1 MLWPSMRPREQLPAL
16 RAGRQECFRSIM
28 VRNGNNRN
36 YSSTRETGIR
46 VVIARN
52 NSDSSDNSDNSD
64 NSKNSNA
71 CNIVVDVGHR
81 TPPYGPFALEI
92 AV

>member
-1 MLWPSMRPREQLPAL
+1 
-16 RAGRQECFRSIM
+16 M
-28 VRNGNNRN
+28 VTNGNDRN

-46 VVIARN
+46 VVIVRN
-52 NSDSSDNSDNSD
+52 NSDNSD
-64 NSKNSNA
+64 NSKKCTA
-71 CNIVVDVGHR
+71 CNIVVDVGNR